1 MASSAR
7 LPPTPTD
14 QRTGQSYYI
23 TRITLPTE
31 ELSRLGDVRVIPGM
45 PAEVFIQ
52 TGERQVL
59 SYLIKPIRDQLA
71 RAFKEK

>member
-1 MASSAR
+1 
-7 LPPTPTD
+7 
-14 QRTGQSYYI
+14 
-23 TRITLPTE
+23 
-31 ELSRLGDVRVIPGM
+31 M